1 MKSPST
7 CPPGWREAESKKPL
21 NKNQSGEYTIEENQM
36 ASEVARRFAET
47 KMNRSTSH
55 IKDTK
60 FTKIA
65 QKIISEMKRLEVPGV
80 AIGIWHNGQEFAD
93 GFGVTSLEHPLPV
106 TADTLFQTGSI
117 SKTFTGTMLMRLAE
131 QGKVDLDAPVRKYI
145 KHFKLH
151 DRDVTKKVT
160 VRHLLTHMGGWVGD
174 YFNDFGNGDDAL
186 EKMVKDISKLSQVQ
200 PLGTIWSY
208 NNTGFNVAS
217 RIIEIIT
224 KKPYE
229 QAAQEMLFDPIGLK
243 MSFFY
248 PSDLL
253 FTHRFVVGHQK
264 VKDKVQVARP
274 WAIGR
279 AGNGVGGVVSTVRDL
294 LKYARFQMSNG
305 KKNVI
310 TGKSL
315 KTMRVPQANAGPRG
329 LMGIT
334 WFIGKVG
341 DLTTYSHG
349 GATNGQK
356 ALFIFIPE
364 KDFALAILTNSDDGG
379 IITANIFSYALE
391 LYFGAKS
398 TLPKPIKTPAKE
410 LEKYTGRYRIGT
422 ECFDLKVK
430 GEHLIYHHIPLGG
443 FPRPDTPPGPAM
455 PPMRF
460 SFYEN
465 DKVIGLDEPY
475 KDALGDFIRS
485 ETGKLQYF
493 RIGGRAHKK
502 IK

>member
-1 MKSPST
+1 MNLST
-7 CPPGWREAESKKPL
+7 A
-21 NKNQSGEYTIEENQM
+21 
-36 ASEVARRFAET
+36 
-47 KMNRSTSH
+47 H
-55 IKDTK
+55 IKDPTFK
-60 FTKIA
+60 KIA
-65 QKIISEMKRLEVPGV
+65 RKIISEMKRLDVPGV
-80 AIGIWHNGQEFAD
+80 AIGIWRDGKEHAE

-117 SKTFTGTMLMRLAE
+117 SKTFTGTILMQLVE
-131 QGKVDLDAPVRKYI
+131 QGKVDLDAPVKKYL
-145 KHFKLH
+145 KDFRL
-151 DRDVTKKVT
+151 RDKNATQNVTI
-160 VRHLLTHMGGWVGD
+160 RHLLTHMGGWVGD

-186 EKMVKDISKLSQVQ
+186 HKMVKDIAKLPQVQ
-200 PLGTIWSY
+200 PIGTIWSY

-217 RIIEIIT
+217 RIIEVLT

-229 QAAQEMLFDPIGLK
+229 QAAQEMLFDPLGLK

-264 VKDKVQVARP
+264 VKGKVQVARP

-294 LKYARFQMSNG
+294 LKYARFHMSNG

-310 TGKSL
+310 TGQSL
-315 KTMRVPQANAGPRG
+315 RAMRVPQVDAGPRG

-334 WFIGKVG
+334 WFIRKVG
-341 DLTTYSHG
+341 DLTMYSHG
-349 GATNGQK
+349 GATNGQQ
-356 ALFIFIPE
+356 ALFCFIPE
-364 KDFALAILTNSDDGG
+364 KKFALAILTNSDDGG
-379 IITANIFSYALE
+379 IINNGILSYALE
-391 LYFGAKS
+391 LYFQAKS
-398 TLPKPIKTPAKE
+398 KLPEPIQTPANE
-410 LEKYTGRYRIGT
+410 LKQFVGRYRIGT

-430 GEHLIYHHIPLGG
+430 GKHLIYHHIPLGG

-455 PPMRF
+455 RPMRF
-460 SFYEN
+460 SFYEK

-475 KDALGDFIRS
+475 KDALGDFLRD
-485 ETGKLQYF
+485 ENGKLRFF

>member
-1 MKSPST
+1 
-7 CPPGWREAESKKPL
+7 
-21 NKNQSGEYTIEENQM
+21 
-36 ASEVARRFAET
+36 
-47 KMNRSTSH
+47 MNLSTSH
-55 IKDTK
+55 IKDQK
-60 FTKIA
+60 FKKIC
-65 QKIISEMKRLEVPGV
+65 QKIISEMKRLRVPGV
-80 AIGIWHNGQEFAD
+80 AIGIWHKGKEFAE
-93 GFGVTSLEHPLPV
+93 GFGITSVEHPLPV

-117 SKTFTGTMLMRLAE
+117 SKTFTGTMLMQLAE
-131 QGKVDLDAPVRKYI
+131 QGKVDLDTPARKYI
-145 KHFKLH
+145 KDFKLQNKE
-151 DRDVTKKVT
+151 VAKKVT
-160 VRHLLTHMGGWVGD
+160 IRQLLTHMGGWVGD

-186 EKMVKDISKLSQVQ
+186 DKMLNDIAKLPQIQ

-217 RIIEIIT
+217 RIIEVVT

-229 QAAQEMLFDPIGLK
+229 QAAQEMLFEPIGLK

-248 PSDLL
+248 PSDIL

-264 VKDKVQVARP
+264 VKDKIQVARP

-279 AGNGVGGVVSTVRDL
+279 AGNGVGGVVSTIHDL
-294 LKYARFQMSNG
+294 LEYARFHMSSG

-315 KTMRVPQANAGPRG
+315 REMRVPQVDAGPRG

-334 WFIGKVG
+334 WFIRKIG
-341 DLTTYSHG
+341 DLTIYAHG
-349 GATNGQK
+349 GATNGQQ
-356 ALFIFIPE
+356 AYFFFIPE

-379 IITANIFSYALE
+379 IITASIFNYALE
-391 LYFGAKS
+391 LYFNTKPK
-398 TLPKPIKTPAKE
+398 LPKPMKVPTNE
-410 LEKYTGRYRIGT
+410 LKKYVGRYRIGT

-430 GEHLIYHHIPLGG
+430 GEYLMYHHIPLGG

-460 SFYEN
+460 SFYEK
-465 DKVIGLDEPY
+465 DRVIGLDEPY
-475 KDALGDFIRS
+475 KDTLGDFIRD
-485 ETGKLQYF
+485 EKGKLWFF

-502 IK
+502 IR

>member
-1 MKSPST
+1 MNLST
-7 CPPGWREAESKKPL
+7 
-21 NKNQSGEYTIEENQM
+21 
-36 ASEVARRFAET
+36 AR
-47 KMNRSTSH
+47 
-55 IKDTK
+55 IQDPK
-60 FTKIA
+60 FKKIA
-65 QKIISEMKRLEVPGV
+65 QKIVSEMKRLHVPGV
-80 AIGIWHNGQEFAD
+80 AIGIWQDGKEYAE

-117 SKTFTGTMLMRLAE
+117 SKTFTGTMLMQLVE
-131 QGKVDLDAPVRKYI
+131 QGKVDLDAPVKKYL
-145 KHFKLH
+145 KDFKLR
-151 DRDVTKKVT
+151 DKDVTQKVT

-186 EKMVKDISKLSQVQ
+186 DKMVRDIAKLPQIQ
-200 PLGTIWSY
+200 PMGTIWSY

-217 RIIEIIT
+217 RIIEVIT
-224 KKPYE
+224 QKPYE
-229 QAAQEMLFDPIGLK
+229 QAAQEMLFDPLGLK

-264 VKDKVQVARP
+264 VKNKVQVARP

-294 LKYARFQMSNG
+294 LKYARFHMSNG

-315 KTMRVPQANAGPRG
+315 RAMRVPQVDAGPRG

-334 WFIGKVG
+334 WFIRKVG

-349 GATNGQK
+349 GATHGQK
-356 ALFIFIPE
+356 ALFCVIPE
-364 KDFALAILTNSDDGG
+364 KKFALAILTNSDEGG
-379 IITANIFSYALE
+379 IINNGILSYALE
-391 LYFGAKS
+391 LYFHAKS
-398 TLPKPIKTPAKE
+398 KLPEPIETPAKE
-410 LEKYTGRYRIGT
+410 LKQFAGRYKIGT

-430 GEHLIYHHIPLGG
+430 GKHLIYHHIPLGG
-443 FPRPDTPPGPAM
+443 FPRPDSPPGPAM

-460 SFYEN
+460 SFYAE

-475 KDALGDFIRS
+475 QDALGDFIRD
-485 ETGKLQYF
+485 ERGKLRF
-493 RIGGRAHKK
+493 FHIGGRAHQKLK
-502 IK
+502 